1 MEDLVRFV
9 ARSLVEEP
17 DKVDVYR
24 KETRRTIIL
33 KLRVAPSDTGRVI
46 GKGGRVAN
54 AFRQLVSVTA
64 RHSENAVILE
74 ID

>member
-9 ARSLVEEP
+9 ASTLVENP
-17 DKVDVYR
+17 DRVNVYT
-24 KETRRTIIL
+24 KDTRRTTIL
-33 KLRVAPSDTGRVI
+33 KLRVAPTDTGRVI

-54 AFRQLVSVTA
+54 AIRTVVNVAA
-64 RHSENAVILE
+64 RNHEKPVILE